1 MQVNE
6 AVKLIA
12 SGADLSFAQ
21 IKEAFDAL
29 SGNFSDTAEFTR
41 LRVMADRKI
50 KEIDTSLFGMSLDEA
65 MAAAAVVKNFTPEDK
80 RKTEDFEK
88 FLGKIEDRISELKIE
103 QDNRQEEQ
111 SASLSGENLASLPL
125 VSSSEQEEQN
135 VSQSGD
141 EEHKEET
148 GNAPEQIEILGQE
161 RYQDAVAEQPASA
174 QVINRNYEHLSKIV
188 DSVNPL
194 DENDDFFAESRD
206 ALDMIDARD
215 ENDQPADVNPYLVE
229 QARIRTMADLLT
241 SEEKITPEVFR
252 QHFKN
257 NIDVNTF
264 KVLNADKASQY
275 IRSGDTKGMAAE
287 FSQMVNDFTT
297 KGKKNKKRIDY
308 NTAIALINA
317 GNEDISRFANKL
329 ESKFGAI
336 PAVKNLRTRL
346 NNLDAKLTKKYGKA
360 YTTSRDIVK
369 GISGVATDLALVGL
383 AGAAGPVGLGIYSV
397 YTFNRNVSPY
407 LQAYGKAHN
416 KTGIGFM
423 EFAAQHKR
431 DASLAGLYTVSAMLT
446 GFSAAGLAYHNV
458 ANSLGAN
465 NVDSLT
471 RYISNSKIG
480 IGLATVMGKQGVDV
494 VNAVKH
500 GKNVK
505 EAVGKFALAAGI
517 FAVSAGARE
526 MYSLENG
533 STHGIPTDGS
543 NDLAATGTSGGQS
556 IVING
561 DHNEVNIIND
571 HSIDN
576 STHIDNSTNTTII
589 DNCCDPCPDCEPV
602 DVPPVDVPPVDEH
615 KPVEKEAP
623 VQKTEPKAPTT
634 LKLEE
639 APMLELTEEDLKD
652 PELRAP
658 FIPQDKLA
666 APEIKLDVPEP
677 ARPDISPINDTAKD
691 SSALATR
698 AAAPAETESE
708 VLYNGVHDYDNAKE
722 AMNTHAAEGAV
733 QKEDGRY
740 YDQHKSNS
748 TKLDEL
754 NEELQSYVNKIN
766 SCPEDQPMKVENVK
780 DGARNFDN
788 IQQLI
793 QSRSGNSKN

>member
-103 QDNRQEEQ
+103 QDNR
-111 SASLSGENLASLPL
+111 
-125 VSSSEQEEQN
+125 QEEQN

-543 NDLAATGTSGGQS
+543 NDLAAAGTSGGQS

-589 DNCCDPCPDCEPV
+589 DNCCDPCPDCE
-602 DVPPVDVPPVDEH
+602 PVDVPPVDEH

-698 AAAPAETESE
+698 AAAPVETESE

>member
-65 MAAAAVVKNFTPEDK
+65 MAAAAVVKDFTPEDK

-88 FLGKIEDRISELKIE
+88 FLGKIEDHISELKIE

-111 SASLSGENLASLPL
+111 SASQSGENLASLPL

-543 NDLAATGTSGGQS
+543 NDLAAAGTSGGQS

-589 DNCCDPCPDCEPV
+589 DNCCDPCPDCE
-602 DVPPVDVPPVDEH
+602 PVDVPPVDEH

-698 AAAPAETESE
+698 AAAPVETESE